1 MQSIDRKKSANILH
15 YDVLYLAKGNLVK
28 LDLKHLLSRPTMDI
42 ADAEQ
47 VLGVSKLSVQTA
59 IRRGHISAIKV
70 GKRVKV
76 LTGSVRRLLGEV
88 A

>member
-1 MQSIDRKKSANILH
+1 M
-15 YDVLYLAKGNLVK
+15 NLNVK
-28 LDLKHLLSRPTMDI
+28 ELLLRPTMDI

-47 VLGVSKLSVQTA
+47 VLGVTKLSVQTA
-59 IRRGHISAIKV
+59 IRRGDLAAIKV